1 MLIVGAFAFLL
12 TLLEAQEG
20 VGLVESAPVSFD
32 WSALASLKTLQPEF
46 VRGRLFVQHMDG
58 PLNTTYSV
66 YAQDGQLISRF
77 KIDLPG
83 VQQTIGGRIT
93 PLVNTDGYVA
103 IAIAVQG
110 SERVA
115 TLCFLDKSGKLLKV
129 VKTSPFWPF
138 LLTVADDGT
147 IWAFGAAGSDENP
160 NSDAPLVYQFSN
172 AGDVLG
178 SSVPRKLFGQ
188 DPPFELSA
196 DLGVAVIRSAGKRV
210 VLYSPHTY
218 QLLGLALD
226 RSIIDS
232 YTIKPPEVERRGR
245 KTAGM
250 MKMMGLTVT
259 NEGTVYARLTGGD
272 GTGLYRLDRAAK
284 RWIPLPSDVMEKVR
298 SYSLIGSTADE
309 LALIPA
315 TPHRQFVNLKRI
327 RLTTLTP

>member
-147 IWAFGAAGSDENP
+147 IWAFGAA
-160 NSDAPLVYQFSN
+160 
-172 AGDVLG
+172 
-178 SSVPRKLFGQ
+178 VPMR
-188 DPPFELSA
+188 
-196 DLGVAVIRSAGKRV
+196 
-210 VLYSPHTY
+210 T
-218 QLLGLALD
+218 
-226 RSIIDS
+226 
-232 YTIKPPEVERRGR
+232 
-245 KTAGM
+245 
-250 MKMMGLTVT
+250 LT
-259 NEGTVYARLTGGD
+259 
-272 GTGLYRLDRAAK
+272 
-284 RWIPLPSDVMEKVR
+284 
-298 SYSLIGSTADE
+298 
-309 LALIPA
+309 A
-315 TPHRQFVNLKRI
+315 TPPSFINFLTLVTYLGHQFPGNCLVRI
-327 RLTTLTP
+327 RHLNSRQI